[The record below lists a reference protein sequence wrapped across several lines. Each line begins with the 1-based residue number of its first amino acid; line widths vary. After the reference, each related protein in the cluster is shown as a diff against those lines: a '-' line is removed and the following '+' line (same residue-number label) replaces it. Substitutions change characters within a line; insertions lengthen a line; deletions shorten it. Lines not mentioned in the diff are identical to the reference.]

1 MSQITKEII
10 QQLKTNNPEH
20 YKSFKKKIGTLK
32 SLKKNQVE
40 LSQQI
45 QKVVKDRIKN
55 DQNINQ
61 NKLLELGQKL
71 DELLEQEEHLRFNI
85 GMDKI
90 NLNIPLSKSEEA
102 KVGAAIKEL
111 FGKNKNEK
119 PSNNGYSA
127 LFQDEK

>member
-1 MSQITKEII
+1 M
-10 QQLKTNNPEH
+10 
-20 YKSFKKKIGTLK
+20 
-32 SLKKNQVE
+32 
-40 LSQQI
+40 
-45 QKVVKDRIKN
+45 VKDRIKN
-55 DQNINQ
+55 DQDKNQ
-61 NKLLELGQKL
+61 NKLLEYGQML
-71 DELLEQEEHLRFNI
+71 DKLLEQEEQLRFNI

-90 NLNIPLSKSEEA
+90 NLNIPLSISEEA